1 MDMLSLIPESLF
13 FTIVS
18 LLPFKEA
25 AITSIFSKRWLHAWR
40 STPNIDFN
48 KSFFVNPDDDDD
60 SPPETKRSQK
70 LAFDNFINRFLENYQ
85 EPLIGKFSLKFS
97 KPSEFSDT
105 FQRCITFAFQRG
117 VRQLELDFSELTWDK
132 DDNDEES
139 GGDDHHVPSFR
150 LPSDVF
156 VSCNEDGKMIS
167 NLILMFPAWI
177 ACRGHAY
184 ILDHHLSVWLEAAV
198 FEASPSSSLL
208 VLDSMGDFFI
218 KAREDEI

>member
-1 MDMLSLIPESLF
+1 MNESYNSHF

-18 LLPFKEA
+18 LLPFKEV
-25 AITSIFSKRWLHAWR
+25 AITSIISKRWPHAWR
-40 STPNIDFN
+40 STSNIDFN
-48 KSFFVNPDDDDD
+48 KSFFVNPEDDDD

-70 LAFDNFINRFLENYQ
+70 LAFVNFINRFLENYQ
-85 EPLIGKFSLKFS
+85 EPLIGKFS

-156 VSCNEDGKMIS
+156 GVDTS
-167 NLILMFPAWI
+167 NLKLADPIHKADAPYGEGALEFVSTRNLTQTWRMVVSLKQLSI
-177 ACRGHAY
+177 GYAC
-184 ILDHHLSVWLEAAV
+184 
-198 FEASPSSSLL
+198 
-208 VLDSMGDFFI
+208 
-218 KAREDEI
+218 